1 MLKKILF
8 VVVIIFVAI
17 QFYRPARNMSK
28 AVSTN
33 DITNVHPPS
42 SEVNNILQKACN
54 DCHSNNSYY
63 PWYTNIQPFGMWIQ
77 DHIDEGK
84 SELNF
89 SEFKTY
95 TAKRQAKKM
104 HEIED
109 MIEENEMPLY
119 SYTIIH
125 RNAKL
130 TAIEKQQLIAWA
142 KAFQPTVLAKQD

>member
-104 HEIED
+104 HEIEE

>member
-54 DCHSNNSYY
+54 DCHSNNSNY

-104 HEIED
+104 HEIEE

-119 SYTIIH
+119 SYTLIH
-125 RNAKL
+125 KEAKL
-130 TAIEKQQLIAWA
+130 TEIEKQQLVTWA
-142 KAFQPTVLAKQD
+142 KAFQPSALAQQ

>member
-104 HEIED
+104 HEIEE

-130 TAIEKQQLIAWA
+130 TDIEKQQLIAWA

>member
-1 MLKKILF
+1 MLKKIIF
-8 VVVIIFVAI
+8 VIIILFIAL
-17 QFYRPARNMSK
+17 QFYRPARNT
-28 AVSTN
+28 STAESAN
-33 DITNVHPPS
+33 DISNVHPLS
-42 SEVNNILQKACN
+42 AEVNTILQKACY

-89 SEFKTY
+89 SEFKSY

-104 HEIED
+104 HEIEE

-130 TAIEKQQLIAWA
+130 TVIEKQQLIAWA
-142 KAFQPTVLAKQD
+142 KAFQPSALAQE

>member
-17 QFYRPARNMSK
+17 QFYRPARNISK

-95 TAKRQAKKM
+95 SPKRQAKKM
-104 HEIED
+104 HEIEE

-125 RNAKL
+125 QNAKL
-130 TAIEKQQLIAWA
+130 TDIEKQQLIAWA
-142 KAFQPTVLAKQD
+142 KAFQPSALAQE

>member
-17 QFYRPARNMSK
+17 QFYRPARNISK
-28 AVSTN
+28 AVSAN

-89 SEFKTY
+89 SEFKSY

-104 HEIED
+104 HEIEE

-130 TAIEKQQLIAWA
+130 TVIEKQQLIAWA
-142 KAFQPTVLAKQD
+142 KAFQPSALAQE

>member
-89 SEFKTY
+89 SESKTY

-104 HEIED
+104 HEIEE

-130 TAIEKQQLIAWA
+130 TDIEKQQLIAWA

>member
-54 DCHSNNSYY
+54 DCHSNNSNY

-104 HEIED
+104 HEIEE

-130 TAIEKQQLIAWA
+130 TDIEKQQLIAWA